1 MQDSRKF
8 PQIPSLWLP
17 CLYWVMLRKYMIVAY
32 LCLDLKD
39 DTPYSVRRQS
49 SLSPH
54 VISLSDLSP
63 SVLSNSSIP
72 FFTTPLYTALL
83 SLVDPPP
90 SFCPSMHCDFFFLI
104 AWSIVVLPVHQLVK
118 CPHGPDYK
126 LCWECFAVKSVPCSH
141 KHLFAFSLGLRLG
154 GIRDLQQTFIAH
166 WLQTSPKWR
175 VKRTQGKMR
184 EMV

>member
-1 MQDSRKF
+1 
-8 PQIPSLWLP
+8 
-17 CLYWVMLRKYMIVAY
+17 MIVAY

-83 SLVDPPP
+83 SLVDPPLL
-90 SFCPSMHCDFFFLI
+90 SVQACIVIFFF
-104 AWSIVVLPVHQLVK
+104 
-118 CPHGPDYK
+118 
-126 LCWECFAVKSVPCSH
+126 
-141 KHLFAFSLGLRLG
+141 
-154 GIRDLQQTFIAH
+154 
-166 WLQTSPKWR
+166 
-175 VKRTQGKMR
+175 
-184 EMV
+184 